1 MNRFFLLVPILG
13 LTACA
18 GDRPVT
24 SSAPAPATLPGNP
37 VSAVDDREPSRVHT
51 YLINDYV
58 DPNNPRI
65 MHEGHSVDVVEQDE
79 KWNLHPAIE
88 EGAVTTGPVTAA
100 DNPNVAPN
108 PYTAE
113 FEAELAQQR
122 EQFKA
127 LSNLG
132 VQMNTEMGRLEELGQ
147 KEADAVSENAAI
159 RTRLE
164 DLQREIDGLK
174 AAPNPPSTVNAP
186 KKSSWFDSIYGLFR
200 PVPDDAPAT
209 EQKFDLQTNM
219 TVQPVP
225 PLTAPAPVPPASTN
239 TPDEMPSPGEM
250 AHPQDNN
257 DTTTP

>member
-1 MNRFFLLVPILG
+1 MKRILFLLPVLA

-18 GDRPVT
+18 DDRPAAST
-24 SSAPAPATLPGNP
+24 GTAPAVIPDNSFSTT
-37 VSAVDDREPSRVHT
+37 DDREPSRVHT
-51 YLINDYV
+51 YMVNDYI

-65 MHEGHSVDVVEQDE
+65 MHEGHSVDMVEQDE
-79 KWNLHPAIE
+79 RWNLHPTKDDG
-88 EGAVTTGPVTAA
+88 GATEGPVTTA
-100 DNPNVAPN
+100 DNANAAPN

-127 LSNLG
+127 LSSLG
-132 VQMNTEMGRLEELGQ
+132 AQMNTEMGRLEELGQ
-147 KEADAVSENAAI
+147 KEADAVSDNAAI

-174 AAPNPPSTVNAP
+174 AETSAPAPSTAP
-186 KKSSWFDSIYGLFR
+186 KKSSWFGSIFSLFQPVSDSTPI
-200 PVPDDAPAT
+200 T
-209 EQKFDLQTNM
+209 EEKLDLHTNL
-219 TVQPVP
+219 VLQPVP
-225 PLTAPAPVPPASTN
+225 PATVQEPTPPTSTN
-239 TPDEMPSPGEM
+239 APDEIPSPGEM

>member
-1 MNRFFLLVPILG
+1 MNRFLLLLPILG

-18 GDRPVT
+18 GDHPPA
-24 SSAPAPATLPGNP
+24 SATTAAATIPDN
-37 VSAVDDREPSRVHT
+37 SFSTTDDREPSRIHT
-51 YLINDYV
+51 YVVNDYI

-65 MHEGHSVDVVEQDE
+65 MHEGHSIDVVEQDE
-79 KWNLHPAIE
+79 RWNLHPTVE
-88 EGAVTTGPVTAA
+88 EGGAVEGPVTAA
-100 DNPNVAPN
+100 DNANAAPN

-127 LSNLG
+127 LSGLG
-132 VQMNTEMGRLEELGQ
+132 AQMNTEMGRLEQLGQ

-174 AAPNPPSTVNAP
+174 ATSSPSVPSTAP
-186 KKSSWFDSIYGLFR
+186 KKSSWFGSIFSLFQPVSDS
-200 PVPDDAPAT
+200 APIT
-209 EQKFDLQTNM
+209 EQKLDLHTNM
-219 TVQPVP
+219 VLQPVP
-225 PLTAPAPVPPASTN
+225 PPAVQEPAPPTSTN
-239 TPDEMPSPGEM
+239 APDEMPSPGEM

-257 DTTTP
+257 DNTTP